1 MRIGKYKTRG
11 FFKNRGRA
19 IAASL
24 GCRKDS
30 VDSRWSDYDL
40 RRERRCELISAY
52 LHLLEKM
59 NEPIASE
66 TVLPA
71 SKEQIRCAI
80 FHELTEQPGSDRR
93 HHLEIAYVQLESFVP
108 QDEYRVVADF
118 KKASRL
124 AEMADL
130 GDPASVI
137 RSARNM
143 RNARGEHAVS
153 VEEKI
158 SRKMRERFKQIQEL
172 CSAALPPKP
181 ICDGARQLCG

>member
-118 KKASRL
+118 KKALFVEQELIAAVGPEHEVCAGGTCGER
-124 AEMADL
+124 
-130 GDPASVI
+130 
-137 RSARNM
+137 
-143 RNARGEHAVS
+143 RGEN
-153 VEEKI
+153 
-158 SRKMRERFKQIQEL
+158 
-172 CSAALPPKP
+172 LPENAGE
-181 ICDGARQLCG
+181 I